1 MRAGEDA
8 PPLWQA
14 GFAAGLLDPD
24 ISTPAVLAGRDGGP
38 VDRRYSVYR
47 NNVVVGLME
56 AMAAGFPSV
65 RMILGED
72 KFARI
77 ARNFIALHPPRS
89 PMMQAYGAEFPG
101 FLDTFAP
108 LRNAPFLGDVARV
121 ERAFLEAWHAPDAPA
136 LAPDD
141 LAAVPPEAVGA
152 LVFEIHPAA
161 RLVESRFPVFDLFA
175 WRNGRPE
182 GDTDLANA
190 QSVLVTRP
198 GLEVEITLLSPS
210 QHALLAS
217 MARGTTF
224 GDAAASALAEEP
236 HFDLAGTFALA
247 LGAGLF
253 LSNRK

>member
-1 MRAGEDA
+1 MRADEGA
-8 PPLWQA
+8 PSAWQA

-24 ISTPAVLAGRDGGP
+24 ISTPADLAARDGGP
-38 VDRRYSVYR
+38 VERRYGVYR

-65 RMILGED
+65 RMILGEEN
-72 KFARI
+72 FARI

-89 PMMQAYGAEFPG
+89 PMMQAYGDAFPG

-121 ERAFLEAWHAPDAPA
+121 ERAFLEAWHATDAPA
-136 LAPDD
+136 LMPDD
-141 LAAVPPEAVGA
+141 LQSVPPEAVA
-152 LVFEIHPAA
+152 SLVFEMHPAA
-161 RLVESRFPVFDLFA
+161 RLLESRFPVFDLFS
-175 WRNGRPE
+175 WRNGRPDA
-182 GDTDLANA
+182 DTDLANA
-190 QSVLVTRP
+190 QCVLVTRP

-217 MARGTTF
+217 MARGTAF
-224 GDAAASALAEEP
+224 GDAAASALAEDP

-253 LSNRK
+253 LSNR

>member
-1 MRAGEDA
+1 MRAGEGVPSA
-8 PPLWQA
+8 WQA

-24 ISTPAVLAGRDGGP
+24 ISTPTALTDRDGGP
-38 VDRRYSVYR
+38 VERRYGVYR

-65 RMILGED
+65 RMLLGEEN
-72 KFARI
+72 FARI

-89 PMMQAYGAEFPG
+89 PMMQAYGAEFSG

-108 LRNAPFLGDVARV
+108 LRNALFLGDVARA
-121 ERAFLEAWHAPDAPA
+121 ERAFLEAWHAADAPA
-136 LAPDD
+136 LTPDD
-141 LAAVPPEAVGA
+141 LQAVPPEAVA
-152 LVFEIHPAA
+152 SLVFAMHPAA
-161 RLVESRFPVFDLFA
+161 RLVESRFPVFDLFS

-182 GDTDLANA
+182 GDTDLGNA

-198 GLEVEITLLSPS
+198 GLEVEVTLLSPS

-217 MARGTTF
+217 MVCGTAF